1 MKTIFYSII
10 CIFGSLSLFSQ
21 EDIDIAAA
29 QTFFDQQ
36 DYLNAIPIYEK
47 CVLSDSLNIDCYEK
61 LSLSAY
67 RLGDT
72 PKARENYLA
81 LEKIDSTNKLAL
93 SQLANIFEQDKNSPK
108 AIKYY
113 HKLVKYYP
121 ENPVYFRKL
130 AQNYQAAGLLT
141 DAFRYY
147 AEAYKKNG
155 RDLFTIKG
163 ISEIFISNKQY
174 AEADSIMLKGLEI
187 DTMNVNLHLLIA
199 QSKYRQ
205 KVYDS
210 TVHYLDRIKYTIDF
224 SPYYNK
230 MFGYAYIQIDSFE
243 KSIPLLEKS
252 LVDEGS
258 KEYAHYYLATAYY
271 NLDNMEYALYHYNKA
286 LEEGISNN
294 VDLYHRSLAKLYN
307 DDNKLKEAIA
317 HYKDAYKYGD
327 DPLMLFYLARASEIY
342 YKDKSIALNYYKR
355 YIKSKHNNSEYIDYA
370 KERSRHLKEL
380 RHQKM

>member
-93 SQLANIFEQDKNSPK
+93 SQLASIFEQDKNSPK

-147 AEAYKKNG
+147 AEAYKKNN

-271 NLDNMEYALYHYNKA
+271 NLDNMEYALHHYNKA